1 MQRGQ
6 MDKHMVIWLETGHK
20 FLLKEGATLTSLLNS
35 LKVIVFSSLDLN
47 LWFFPNIYKGNKQEA
62 SK

>member
-1 MQRGQ
+1 

-35 LKVIVFSSLDLN
+35 LKVIVFSRLDLN
-47 LWFFPNIYKGNKQEA
+47 SCFFLISIKGINIKHL

>member
-1 MQRGQ
+1 
-6 MDKHMVIWLETGHK
+6 MDKHMVILLETGHK

-47 LWFFPNIYKGNKQEA
+47 
-62 SK
+62 S